1 MNSKDSKKKKWNIA
15 IKNEIKNM
23 YDMIKMLVVDINSIP
38 KKKKKRKMKILFQF
52 SHLQHIKRQKS

>member
-15 IKNEIKNM
+15 IKNEIKKK

-38 KKKKKRKMKILFQF
+38 KKKKKWN
-52 SHLQHIKRQKS
+52 IKKKKKKKNKKKKKKKL